1 MLCPVD
7 ISCKLA
13 LKPPSLSRHQ
23 QGLVLLSP
31 GDMFCSAHAAAI
43 SSACATSV
51 QLPRDSHQQRSFVQ
65 PPPAPPPA
73 LCSRT
78 TPSPPPRLWVGHL
91 LALYW
96 HLPHALCL
104 GHHDHRHVLPALSC
118 GDIAISTQPSSAPS
132 AVVLLQPSSATRQY
146 Q

>member
-43 SSACATSV
+43 SSALMYHM
-51 QLPRDSHQQRSFVQ
+51 LPEPEALDLASSSSRGPAALRS
-65 PPPAPPPA
+65 AGTEA
-73 LCSRT
+73 AS
-78 TPSPPPRLWVGHL
+78 
-91 LALYW
+91 
-96 HLPHALCL
+96 
-104 GHHDHRHVLPALSC
+104 
-118 GDIAISTQPSSAPS
+118 IEPS
-132 AVVLLQPSSATRQY
+132 A
-146 Q
+146 